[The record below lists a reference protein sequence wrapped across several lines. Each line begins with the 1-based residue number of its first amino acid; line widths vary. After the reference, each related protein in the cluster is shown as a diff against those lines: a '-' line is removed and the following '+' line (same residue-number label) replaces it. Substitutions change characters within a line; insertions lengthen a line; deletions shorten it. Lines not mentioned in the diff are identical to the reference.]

1 VRDEI
6 DDEAEARVGQ
16 VLNEK
21 YTLERMLGM
30 GGMAAV
36 YLARHRNGAKVAV
49 KILHSNL
56 ARNEEVRERFLREA
70 YAANKVEHHGVAQVL
85 DDDIVRGGADDGA
98 VYLVMELLDGE
109 SLEDRAGRAPPI
121 DEQELLRVLDSV
133 LDVLEAAHSHGVV
146 HRDLKPDNIFLA
158 RDPEDGRLK
167 VKVLDFGLARL
178 QEVASSTQ
186 FGLAL
191 GTPSYMSPEQAAGRA
206 DEIDGRTDIFAIGAT
221 GFRLLTSR
229 RIHEEENIVMLV
241 ARMATE
247 PAPPIRS
254 IAPDVS
260 PAIAA
265 IIDKALAFE
274 RADRY
279 QTASEMRADVQ
290 ALRTASVGPQP
301 ADLAVPPEPETEPSL
316 GEAKTME
323 LRAIEPSDPPPP
335 VSVKTA
341 DAPAAV
347 PRLSVAEE
355 PPPRKSGRWIL
366 ALLALGGAFL
376 AYRVTMPEDPL
387 GIASRAAALSSS
399 MTTDNQ
405 DASATGSAPVP
416 SPDAAAS
423 VAPLD
428 SAEPFIDASAID
440 AGDDDDDDDDASAA
454 ALPAL
459 PSASAHPSP
468 SASHPKPAGSGV
480 PTKKPHHRKPRPHK
494 KR

>member
-1 VRDEI
+1 MRDEI

-49 KILHSNL
+49 KILHSNF
-56 ARNEEVRERFLREA
+56 ARNEQVRERFLREA
-70 YAANKVEHHGVAQVL
+70 YAANKVDHHGVAQVL
-85 DDDIVRGGADDGA
+85 DDDIVRGGVDDGA

-133 LDVLEAAHSHGVV
+133 LDVLEAAHAHGVV

-206 DEIDGRTDIFAIGAT
+206 DEIDGRTDIFAMGAT

-254 IAPDVS
+254 VAPDVS

-290 ALRTASVGPQP
+290 ALRAASVGPQAVEP
-301 ADLAVPPEPETEPSL
+301 APVPAEPETEPSL

-323 LRAIEPSDPPPP
+323 LRALDPSDPPPP

-341 DAPAAV
+341 DAPAA

-355 PPPRKSGRWIL
+355 PTPRKSGRWVL
-366 ALLALGGAFL
+366 ALLALGGAYL

-405 DASATGSAPVP
+405 DASATVVAPVAS
-416 SPDAAAS
+416 SPDAAIT
-423 VAPLD
+423 APLD
-428 SAEPFIDASAID
+428 SAEPSADASALD
-440 AGDDDDDDDDASAA
+440 AGDDDDDDDDASTA

-459 PSASAHPSP
+459 PSASAHTSP
-468 SASHPKPAGSGV
+468 SASHPRPAPSALPG
-480 PTKKPHHRKPRPHK
+480 KKPHHRKPRPHK